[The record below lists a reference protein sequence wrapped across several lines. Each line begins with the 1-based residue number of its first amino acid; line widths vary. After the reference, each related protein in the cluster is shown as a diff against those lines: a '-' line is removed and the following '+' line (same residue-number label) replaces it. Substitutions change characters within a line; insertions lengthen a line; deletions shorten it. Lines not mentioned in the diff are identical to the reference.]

1 MTGAHAMQ
9 QHTNRCRL
17 DSLTSAVALALIATA
32 SASAA
37 IVATDPGA
45 IQIAPPASAQ
55 FGALAGPPIYC
66 WDEQQN
72 VAVPPS
78 GIPVN
83 TLGSGVWTGPGVNNA
98 TYFGVG
104 VDSHMIHFDA
114 TSGVSNANA
123 GVTFSS
129 SIVAVI
135 YENNLLAATDGF
147 LGSPTTT
154 YEPAT
159 FLRSSGAA
167 LFQNWFQVTGNH
179 IKFSLWASTPGLPN
193 RMMQLRVLTE
203 SAIPAPGAL
212 ALLGAAGAIGA
223 RRRR

>member
-1 MTGAHAMQ
+1 MQ
-9 QHTNRCRL
+9 QLVNRVRI
-17 DSLTSAVALALIATA
+17 DSLSNAVALALIATS

-37 IVATDPGA
+37 IIGTNPGSV
-45 IQIAPPASAQ
+45 QIAPPVSAQ

-72 VAVPPS
+72 VVIPAG

-83 TLGSGVWTGPGVNNA
+83 TLGSGLWTGPGANSG
-98 TYFGVG
+98 TYSGIA

-114 TSGVSNANA
+114 TAGVSNANS
-123 GVTFSS
+123 GITFSS

-135 YENNLLAATDGF
+135 YENTLLAATDGF

-154 YEPAT
+154 YEPLT
-159 FLRSSGAA
+159 GLRSCGAS
-167 LFQNWFQVTGNH
+167 LFQSWFQVTGNH
-179 IKFSLWASTPGLPN
+179 IKVSMWASTPGLPN

-203 SAIPAPGAL
+203 SNVPAPGAL
-212 ALLGAAGAIGA
+212 ALLGLAGAVGG